1 MKFKVFGAAVAA
13 LAMFAGLPALQAAE
27 DKDVIDYRQN
37 LMKSLGAHSGA
48 LGAILQNKVAYGD
61 NLAHHA
67 DAIAAAAAAAQ
78 LAFKDEVVGGTSSAA
93 VWEDWDD
100 FSARFAQLEKAAMEV
115 SAAAKE
121 GGMAAAGP
129 KVGAMFICKD
139 CHDNYRTK

>member
-1 MKFKVFGAAVAA
+1 MKFRLLSAAFAA
-13 LAMFAGLPALQAAE
+13 MVMFAGLPAAQAE

-37 LMKSLGAHSGA
+37 LMKSLGANASA

-78 LAFKDEVVGGTSSAA
+78 LAFKDEVVGGTAKA
-93 VWEDWDD
+93 DVWSNWED
-100 FSARFAQLEKAAMEV
+100 FSARFAQLEAAALEV
-115 SAAAKE
+115 SAAAKD

-129 KVGAMFICKD
+129 KVGAMFICKS
-139 CHDNYRTK
+139 CHDTYRTE

>member
-1 MKFKVFGAAVAA
+1 MKFKVIGAAFAA
-13 LAMFAGLPALQAAE
+13 IVLFAGMPSVQAAE
-27 DKDVIDYRQN
+27 DKDIIDYRQN

-48 LGAILQNKVAYGD
+48 LGAILQNKVPHGD

-78 LAFKDEVVGGTSSAA
+78 LAFKDEVVGGTSAA
-93 VWEDWDD
+93 NIWEDWED
-100 FSARFAQLEKAAMEV
+100 FSARFAQLEQAAMEV

-139 CHDNYRTK
+139 CHDNYRTE